1 MFSYFKILSYLKNA
15 DVVYNIRKV
24 VQNGVSEVYRV
35 LLAYPIFLAAIAF
48 LLLYAIVVLIR

>member
-1 MFSYFKILSYLKNA
+1 MFSYFKILSYLKNG
-15 DVVYNIRKV
+15 DVLYNVRKG

-48 LLLYAIVVLIR
+48 LLLYALVLGVK